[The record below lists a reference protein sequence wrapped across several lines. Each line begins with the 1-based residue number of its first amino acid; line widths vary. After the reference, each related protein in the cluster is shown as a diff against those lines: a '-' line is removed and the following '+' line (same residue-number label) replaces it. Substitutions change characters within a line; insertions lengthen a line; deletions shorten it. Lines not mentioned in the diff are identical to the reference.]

1 MNNTTIC
8 QHAKSE
14 WGEPILIE
22 GLQQGVNTEL
32 TKHNCINSQKCGY
45 CHCCGVES
53 FLDSPFVGNII
64 YHGNN
69 NRKWK
74 YWKNNQSQDRGS
86 VILTKI
92 KILTG
97 EQIIN
102 TLLLMKLYDVTCSGN
117 ACSWCTTKRWPE
129 YACSIHGTKEKQ
141 QLTELLS

>member
-64 YHGNN
+64 YHGCNN
-69 NRKWK
+69 N
-74 YWKNNQSQDRGS
+74 KNG
-86 VILTKI
+86 ITEKI
-92 KILTG
+92 TRARI
-97 EQIIN
+97 E
-102 TLLLMKLYDVTCSGN
+102 
-117 ACSWCTTKRWPE
+117 A
-129 YACSIHGTKEKQ
+129 
-141 QLTELLS
+141 LSSLPK